1 MAIIGWLII
10 ALGVLL
16 DVFNCWLGLRG
27 LMRHSP
33 SAVPIVGVVLV
44 SGGGWLLSLSGELP
58 VKSLRQWIL
67 VYTGLHVVLVIVIP
81 LIGLGVRKLFR
92 ALLTADD
99 V

>member
-27 LMRHSP
+27 LVRHSP
-33 SAVPIVGVVLV
+33 SAVPLVGVVLV

-58 VKSLRQWIL
+58 VKSMRQWIL
-67 VYTGLHVVLVIVIP
+67 GYAGLHVVLVIGIP
-81 LIGLGVRKLFR
+81 LIGLGIQKLFR
-92 ALLTADD
+92 GLRRADD
-99 V
+99 